1 MAYYYSKETGGFYHS
16 SLHETL
22 PKDAVQI
29 TDEDYSS
36 LMAAQSEG
44 KVIVADKKGKPKA
57 EDRPELTV
65 DQLAELRVS
74 NRAAAYRDE
83 ADPLFFKA
91 QRGEATIKE
100 WEQKVTEI
108 KARYP

>member
-16 SLHETL
+16 SLHEIL

-29 TDEDYSS
+29 TDEDYSA

-44 KVIVADKKGKPKA
+44 KVIVADKKGSPKA
-57 EDRPELTV
+57 V
-65 DQLAELRVS
+65 DCPPPSAEAIAQMRAS

-100 WEQKVTEI
+100 WEQKVAEI